1 MTRTSGQTF
10 KLFVWVAL
18 AGATLALGACGR
30 KAGLDLPPSAAA
42 APTGTGANAGTGT
55 NEAAAAPAN
64 DTNGKTGANAAQGNL
79 FNTANPSDR
88 TMYAPKLPPKRIL
101 IDPILD

>member
-1 MTRTSGQTF
+1 MTRTSGQSF
-10 KLFVWVAL
+10 KLLALVVL
-18 AGATLALGACGR
+18 AGSTLALGACGR

-42 APTGTGANAGTGT
+42 APTGTNTGTGT
-55 NEAAAAPAN
+55 NEAAATPAN
-64 DTNGKTGANAAQGNL
+64 DPNVKTGANAAQGNL

-88 TMYAPKLPPKRIL
+88 TQYAPKLPPKRIL